1 MGVNE
6 EKSGGLFLHLKVKE
20 LIFSGQKTISSVGE
34 DFVFSLNSSTVK
46 LLIQFLNIFFCCLF
60 IVLVLIFFLRFTDY
74 WIEC

>member
-34 DFVFSLNSSTVK
+34 DFVFSLNSSTVN
-46 LLIQFLNIFFCCLF
+46 L
-60 IVLVLIFFLRFTDY
+60 
-74 WIEC
+74 